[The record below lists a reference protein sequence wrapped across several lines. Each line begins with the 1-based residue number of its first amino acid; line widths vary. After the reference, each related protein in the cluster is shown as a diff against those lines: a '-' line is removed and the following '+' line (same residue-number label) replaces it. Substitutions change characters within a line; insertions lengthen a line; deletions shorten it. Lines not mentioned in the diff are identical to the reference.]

1 MGNVPHMGVD
11 PNGEVV
17 FLGLAGIAAAITK
30 GAVIGAAV
38 GAVSY
43 SAQTAITGQSWN
55 WGDFGKSIGMG
66 AVGGAVAGGVGH
78 AFGGVGSFGHELGR
92 AAVHGITQQGV
103 GAAFGVDP
111 SLGGFAAGFGGS
123 LLGSGLQAAGAST
136 AEMIG
141 ASALFGGG
149 VSELANPGSF
159 WQGFATSGI
168 VAGANHAAHYGIQKS
183 QDKWLINNY
192 KDGEKIDLSRPS
204 KMMRQIERGARL
216 AFLHTRGETGIEGNM
231 KMEDIFD
238 FKSMEKPYSGWYKK
252 GGGGPLQ
259 MWINKSSRGLDK
271 IVFQNSGAAITDV
284 DVTKDGILGFW
295 DNMASSVPSS
305 RVWYNMSTV
314 ANQSNFY
321 MARHFI
327 YYGWYN

>member
-1 MGNVPHMGVD
+1 
-11 PNGEVV
+11 
-17 FLGLAGIAAAITK
+17 
-30 GAVIGAAV
+30 
-38 GAVSY
+38 
-43 SAQTAITGQSWN
+43 
-55 WGDFGKSIGMG
+55 
-66 AVGGAVAGGVGH
+66 
-78 AFGGVGSFGHELGR
+78 
-92 AAVHGITQQGV
+92 
-103 GAAFGVDP
+103 
-111 SLGGFAAGFGGS
+111 
-123 LLGSGLQAAGAST
+123 
-136 AEMIG
+136 
-141 ASALFGGG
+141 
-149 VSELANPGSF
+149 
-159 WQGFATSGI
+159 
-168 VAGANHAAHYGIQKS
+168 
-183 QDKWLINNY
+183 
-192 KDGEKIDLSRPS
+192 
-204 KMMRQIERGARL
+204 
-216 AFLHTRGETGIEGNM
+216 
-231 KMEDIFD
+231 MEDIFD